1 MGKFFSITRD
11 SIRFFKS
18 IFIVDNPI
26 LFEQAFLW
34 KKEEENFQSD
44 QIMCLGNWCFKYLF
58 KGTHNFFCDD
68 FNYKWYYM
76 KNWQSWKIEF
86 LNLLLLVF
94 IHRTSFMCDFHYG
107 TCRNYIT
114 LLCTYCSCPNSES
127 LCSCTDLQSLHTSH
141 QLVIHTHMSFIHRH
155 LLR

>member
-1 MGKFFSITRD
+1 MWIIRSCLSKFFCERKKKKIFSLIKLCAWEIDALSIY
-11 SIRFFKS
+11 SKALI
-18 IFIVDNPI
+18 I
-26 LFEQAFLW
+26 
-34 KKEEENFQSD
+34 
-44 QIMCLGNWCFKYLF
+44 
-58 KGTHNFFCDD
+58 FFCDD

-86 LNLLLLVF
+86 LNLLLSVF

-141 QLVIHTHMSFIHRH
+141 QLFTHTCRSFTVIC
-155 LLR
+155 